1 MAASLSTLIL
11 GFLMCVSAL
20 CLLAVLAVIV
30 WHWQE
35 ELHDARRLR
44 RERLVHLL
52 RTD

>member
-20 CLLAVLAVIV
+20 SLLSALSIIV
-30 WHWQE
+30 WQWQE
-35 ELHDARRLR
+35 ELRDARRLR
-44 RERLVHLL
+44 RARLTHLL